1 LLATRPP
8 RAGEQAGRT
17 EPGLTAGQR
26 RVEALLLDK
35 DARAALRPVAHT
47 VALSERGDGV
57 YRASFRGVTVPGIYT
72 VVFQVDGQPPKVGS
86 IRRTETLSTFVRFG
100 SADARASALSVE
112 TVGGTAG
119 QVEMAIRLRPRDAYG
134 NFLGPDAA
142 HEIHVALSDGMVAK
156 EITDLGDGGY
166 FISMLAPRS
175 SDPTVTITVA
185 GVPLYR
191 GLLSGLPRVR

>member
-1 LLATRPP
+1 M
-8 RAGEQAGRT
+8 
-17 EPGLTAGQR
+17 
-26 RVEALLLDK
+26 
-35 DARAALRPVAHT
+35 
-47 VALSERGDGV
+47 
-57 YRASFRGVTVPGIYT
+57 
-72 VVFQVDGQPPKVGS
+72 DGQNPKVGS

-112 TVGGTAG
+112 TLGGTAG
-119 QVEMAIRLRPRDAYG
+119 QAETAIRLRPRDTHG
-134 NFLGPDAA
+134 NYLGPDASQ
-142 HEIHVALSDGMVAK
+142 EIHVALSEGMVGK

-166 FISMLAPRS
+166 FVSMLAPRS